1 MAGSITAP
9 TPGPG
14 AYAPPA
20 ESSGV
25 YVRSQRPIAPTPTAS
40 TTISA
45 ATTRPANFNA
55 YRHGAPFLASFTLH
69 NSGHFGV
76 TVEGLEV
83 PAPGIPPWVGPEA
96 LLTTSSVSQ
105 TAPVGHTAP
114 FQSLSLS
121 PGDTAVVVVRFK
133 LVCPRG
139 GGRVA
144 SVYADSVKLR
154 YRYLRWFDRTQTVRL
169 PFAVTLRCIGGP
181 SATP

>member
-55 YRHGAPFLASFTLH
+55 YAVLDWPSCSTVSTVVILAAPTV
-69 NSGHFGV
+69 GHQVRKPPDPRDQGR
-76 TVEGLEV
+76 
-83 PAPGIPPWVGPEA
+83 PA
-96 LLTTSSVSQ
+96 
-105 TAPVGHTAP
+105 APV
-114 FQSLSLS
+114 
-121 PGDTAVVVVRFK
+121 R
-133 LVCPRG
+133 
-139 GGRVA
+139 
-144 SVYADSVKLR
+144 
-154 YRYLRWFDRTQTVRL
+154 
-169 PFAVTLRCIGGP
+169 
-181 SATP
+181 